1 MLNGWY
7 EIAYLLV
14 HDWVNQQR
22 LGDISN
28 ELGVDIRISDPIVQ
42 QLTDSA
48 LVLIQG
54 KGNLIRH

>member
-28 ELGVDIRISDPIVQ
+28 ELGVDIRISDPIMQ

-48 LVLIQG
+48 LVLTQG

>member
-48 LVLIQG
+48 LVLTQG